1 MIGTLIIGILIGM
14 LVETLAIIGIVAY
27 FAKDKRKEEL
37 SNYYED

>member
-1 MIGTLIIGILIGM
+1 MIGTLIIGAIIGM
-14 LVETLAIIGIVAY
+14 IVETLAIICIVAY

>member
-1 MIGTLIIGILIGM
+1 MIGTLLIGVAIGM
-14 LVETLAIIGIVAY
+14 MVETLAIIGIVAY

>member
-1 MIGTLIIGILIGM
+1 MIIGM
-14 LVETLAIIGIVAY
+14 LVETLAIICIVVY

>member
-14 LVETLAIIGIVAY
+14 MVETLAIIGIVAY
-27 FAKDKRKEEL
+27 FARDKRKEEL

>member
-14 LVETLAIIGIVAY
+14 MVEFIIICLLVAY

>member
-1 MIGTLIIGILIGM
+1 MIGTLLIGIVIGM
-14 LVETLAIIGIVAY
+14 VVETLAIIGIIAY